1 MKVLLKEEELSD
13 KELLNQFRQGS
24 KAAFE
29 ALYNRYFPRL
39 YQHAFKMLKDQDEA
53 QDLVQELFTSFWVKG
68 KDLDLTTSISSYLYA
83 ATRNR
88 VLNLFEHNRVHD
100 HYISSLGEFLSYVE
114 VSVDELV
121 IEKELAEIIEG
132 EVRQMPPKM
141 REIFE
146 LSRKEDLSHKE
157 IADYLEI
164 SDKTVKKQISNALK
178 ILRMKISYSV
188 IFAQA
193 CTEFINLL

>member
-24 KAAFE
+24 KLAFE

-68 KDLDLTTSISSYLYA
+68 KDLDLTANVSSYLYA

-146 LSRKEDLSHKE
+146 LSRKDDLSHKE

-193 CTEFINLL
+193 WIEFINL

>member
-53 QDLVQELFTSFWVKG
+53 QDIVQELFTSFWVKG
-68 KDLDLTTSISSYLYA
+68 KDLDLTANVSSYLYA

-193 CTEFINLL
+193 CIEFINL

>member
-1 MKVLLKEEELSD
+1 MKAFFKEDILSD
-13 KELLNQFRQGS
+13 NELLGQFQQGS
-24 KAAFE
+24 TVAFE
-29 ALYNRYFPRL
+29 ALYSRYFPRL

-53 QDLVQELFTSFWVKG
+53 QDLIQELFTSFWIKG
-68 KDLDLTTSISSYLYA
+68 RELDLTTSVSSYLYA

-100 HYISSLGEFLSYVE
+100 HYVSSLGEFLSTVE
-114 VSVDELV
+114 MSVDEVV
-121 IEKELAEIIEG
+121 IEKELAEIIES
-132 EVRQMPPKM
+132 EIKQMPSKM

-157 IADYLEI
+157 IADYLAI

-178 ILRMKISYSV
+178 ILRMKISYSLV
-188 IFAQA
+188 FAQA
-193 CTEFINLL
+193 CIEFIN

>member
-1 MKVLLKEEELSD
+1 MKAFFKEDILSD
-13 KELLNQFRQGS
+13 KELLNQFQQGS

-39 YQHAFKMLKDQDEA
+39 YRHAFKMLKDQDEA
-53 QDLVQELFTSFWVKG
+53 QDLIQELFTSFWIKG
-68 KDLDLTTSISSYLYA
+68 RELDLTTSVSSYLYA

-100 HYISSLGEFLSYVE
+100 HYVSSLGEFLSTVE
-114 VSVDELV
+114 MSVDEVV
-121 IEKELAEIIEG
+121 IEKELAEIIES
-132 EVRQMPPKM
+132 EIKQMPSKM

-157 IADYLEI
+157 IADYLAI

-178 ILRMKISYSV
+178 ILRMKISYSLV
-188 IFAQA
+188 FAQA
-193 CTEFINLL
+193 WIEIVN

>member
-1 MKVLLKEEELSD
+1 MKILLKEEEISD
-13 KELLNQFRQGS
+13 KELLHQFQQGS

-39 YQHAFKMLKDQDEA
+39 YHHAYKMLKDQDEA
-53 QDLVQELFTSFWVKG
+53 QDLIQELFTSFWIKG
-68 KDLDLTTSISSYLYA
+68 KELDLITSVSSYFYA
-83 ATRNR
+83 STRNR
-88 VLNLFEHNRVHD
+88 ILNIFEHNRVHD
-100 HYISSLGEFLSYVE
+100 HYVLSLGEFLSSVE
-114 VSVDELV
+114 MCVDELV

-132 EVRQMPPKM
+132 EIKQMPPKM

-157 IADYLEI
+157 IADYLAI

-178 ILRMKISYSV
+178 ILRMKISYSLV
-188 IFAQA
+188 FAQA
-193 CTEFINLL
+193 WIEIVN